1 MLTGA
6 VSPFCLLK
14 EIQLTLRIVQYME
27 TTQDMFIP
35 QINIE
40 IFFSL
45 TCVPF
50 LFLII
55 KLDCLQNKSQPKQNH
70 WFVYY

>member
-6 VSPFCLLK
+6 VSPFCRLK
-14 EIQLTLRIVQYME
+14 ETRWTPTVCIVQYME

-45 TCVPF
+45 TPVSF
-50 LFLII
+50 FISYHKKITL
-55 KLDCLQNKSQPKQNH
+55 
-70 WFVYY
+70 

>member
-14 EIQLTLRIVQYME
+14 EIQLTLCIVQYME

-45 TCVPF
+45 TRVPF
-50 LFLII
+50 SFLTT
-55 KLDCLQNKSQPKQNH
+55 KLNHLKKQLQSMQKHLS
-70 WFVYY
+70 